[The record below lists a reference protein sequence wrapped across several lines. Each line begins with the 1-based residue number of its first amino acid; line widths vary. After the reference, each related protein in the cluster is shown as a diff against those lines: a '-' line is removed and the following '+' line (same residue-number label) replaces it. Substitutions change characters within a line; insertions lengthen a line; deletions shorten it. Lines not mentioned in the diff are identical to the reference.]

1 MSSSAIR
8 ATGRRNRRVGRW
20 PSAPLLQLV
29 GADVAAF
36 ARGPLLPPLICAL
49 GPWAKM
55 GEAGFRRDGVDR
67 GATRKQGNRGVGP
80 PCSPSSPSMGSAPT
94 VSVPASGKGAPL
106 REPKRLYPSDSA
118 SEVMWSSPPEA
129 EWFSQRLSPRS
140 RDWTGSRAPRLP
152 RPRSSQGC
160 RAGARRGHRR
170 RRTSRRRAPRSR
182 SAQRWSSAP
191 T

>member
-1 MSSSAIR
+1 M
-8 ATGRRNRRVGRW
+8 GRW

-55 GEAGFRRDGVDR
+55 GEAGFKRDGVDR

-94 VSVPASGKGAPL
+94 VSVPASGEG
-106 REPKRLYPSDSA
+106 
-118 SEVMWSSPPEA
+118 
-129 EWFSQRLSPRS
+129 
-140 RDWTGSRAPRLP
+140 
-152 RPRSSQGC
+152 
-160 RAGARRGHRR
+160 
-170 RRTSRRRAPRSR
+170 R
-182 SAQRWSSAP
+182 SAQGAEEVISLRLRVRGDVELPSRGRMVLPETVAPIPRLDRLKSAP
-191 T
+191 PSAASFLARVPCRS